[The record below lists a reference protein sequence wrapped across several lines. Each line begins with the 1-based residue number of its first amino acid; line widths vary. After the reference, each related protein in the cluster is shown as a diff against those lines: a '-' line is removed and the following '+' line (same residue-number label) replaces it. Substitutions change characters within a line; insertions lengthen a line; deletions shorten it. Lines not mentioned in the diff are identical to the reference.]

1 MAIVSGKVVVKDLIL
16 IGSFSKA
23 TAAVRDIYM
32 SEALDVINA
41 ASAMYQHDPNLNGG
55 FGEND
60 LPIYG
65 LNSVWFPESEVALPI
80 GVSHIL
86 IERFPSED
94 SRTSERMFAVKGIGS
109 LPS

>member
-55 FGEND
+55 LAKMIFPFMGLIVFGFRSPR
-60 LPIYG
+60 LPCR
-65 LNSVWFPESEVALPI
+65 LVFLT
-80 GVSHIL
+80 
-86 IERFPSED
+86 F
-94 SRTSERMFAVKGIGS
+94 
-109 LPS
+109 